1 MKFFRCPILVMLM
14 TASLLRAEIEPS
26 VISATSTLPD
36 LIRHA
41 NSNNAG
47 LKAAYESWQAKLLRI
62 PQVTALPDPKL
73 SYGHFIRSVETRVG
87 PQNQKFG
94 IAQVFPWFGKLR
106 LRGEHAAQ
114 EAEVAFQQLEA
125 KRRRLSYEIRD
136 AYHEYAYLH
145 QAIQIVDENIGQLK
159 QLEGV
164 AQVKFKG
171 GGSYLGVV
179 KAQVELGKLTDRK
192 ASLVDLLDPVRA
204 RLNASLNREAN
215 APLPQPMVSP
225 APALEADDA
234 QLLAHATAS
243 NPSLKGIAAT
253 IARETTS
260 VKLARKN
267 FNPDVTLGIDYIQT
281 GDAVAAGTAG
291 NSKDPIIAMLSINL
305 PLWRNRL
312 RAGVKE
318 AEAREQVATA
328 RLADVNHR
336 LAANLKF
343 ALFGYR
349 DAERKIAL
357 YRKNLVPQAKSA
369 LTIALKSYENGT
381 ADFLETVDAQRL
393 LFEFQLQ
400 SERSAADREQRLAEI
415 DMIVGRDPGQGT
427 WDKGPGGQTDA
438 DKSTRAPLPH
448 ALNPQSQP

>member
-1 MKFFRCPILVMLM
+1 MKLFRYHIFALLMAATILHAKV
-14 TASLLRAEIEPS
+14 EPS
-26 VISATSTLPD
+26 HINANSTLPD

-41 NSNNAG
+41 QANNAG
-47 LKAAYESWQAKLLRI
+47 LKAAYETWQADLMRI
-62 PQVTALPDPKL
+62 PQVTALPDPRL
-73 SYGHFIRSVETRVG
+73 SYGHFLRSVETRVG
-87 PQNQKFG
+87 PQNHKFG
-94 IAQVFPWFGKLR
+94 IAQVFPWFGKLK
-106 LRGEHAAQ
+106 LRGEQADQA
-114 EAEVAFQQLEA
+114 AEVAFQQLNA
-125 KRRRLSYEIRD
+125 KRQQLTLEVRD
-136 AYHEYAYLH
+136 AYHEYAYLNR
-145 QAIQIVDENIGQLK
+145 AIQIVEENISQLK

-192 ASLVDLLDPVRA
+192 ASLVDLLDPIRA
-204 RLNASLNREAN
+204 RLNAALSRDAGE
-215 APLPQPMVSP
+215 PLPKPAVTP
-225 APALEADDA
+225 APSLDPDDTK
-234 QLLAHATAS
+234 LLARITDS
-243 NPSLKGIAAT
+243 NPNLKGISAAV
-253 IARETTS
+253 AREAKN
-260 VKLARKN
+260 VELAKKN
-267 FNPDVTLGIDYIQT
+267 FNPDVTLSVDYIQT
-281 GDAVAAGTAG
+281 GDAIAAGTAG
-291 NSKDPIIAMLSINL
+291 NSKDPIIAMLSINI
-305 PLWRNRL
+305 PLWRNRI

-318 AEAREQVATA
+318 AEAREQATIA

-336 LAANLKF
+336 LVANLKF

-357 YRKNLVPQAKSA
+357 YRNNLVPQAKSA

-400 SERSAADREQRLAEI
+400 AERSAADREQRLAEI

-438 DKSTRAPLPH
+438 DKSARAPLPH